1 MHKITYPKQNLFFN
15 IHVKIRK
22 NKHNKLKHSL
32 AQAKPKP
39 RGNLIWYMLLEPLW
53 NTTAAVAQEM
63 KENETQKTE
72 RWNFTKLHNHNHTTQ
87 YSS

>member
-22 NKHNKLKHSL
+22 NKHNKLEHSL
-32 AQAKPKP
+32 AQAKP
-39 RGNLIWYMLLEPLW
+39 RGNLIWYILLEPLW
-53 NTTAAVAQEM
+53 NTTAAVAEEM

-72 RWNFTKLHNHNHTTQ
+72 RWNFTKLHNHNHNPQ